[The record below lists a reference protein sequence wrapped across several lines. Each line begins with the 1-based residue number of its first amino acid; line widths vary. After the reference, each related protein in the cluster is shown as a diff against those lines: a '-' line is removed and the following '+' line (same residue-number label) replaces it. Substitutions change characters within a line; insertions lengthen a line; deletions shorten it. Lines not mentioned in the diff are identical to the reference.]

1 MMKEIPVRE
10 AVGRVLF
17 HDITRI
23 APGEFSGRA
32 FKKGHIIAPED
43 IEKLLKLGKDN
54 IYVLDLE
61 EGFVHEDA
69 AAVRIAKAALGRG
82 VQMLP
87 PTEGK
92 VRLMTSWAGL
102 LRVNVEAL
110 NRINAIWEVVF
121 ATAHTERPVSA
132 RKLVGGTRIIPL
144 FTEEEKIIA
153 VEDICRVHGPVIEV
167 VPLRSLKVGLV
178 TTGNEVYHQRIEDKF
193 GPVMM
198 AKIRALGSSV
208 LRQIMVPDSIP
219 LTVQALHDLLSEG
232 AEMVV
237 VTGGMSVDPDD
248 RTPASIRAAGGQ
260 EVTYGSPTF
269 PGSMFMLAY
278 IGEIPVVGVPG
289 CAMYNKATVFD
300 LIVPRILAGDCLTRA
315 DITSLGHGG
324 LCLACS
330 DCRFP
335 ECGFGT

>member
-1 MMKEIPVRE
+1 MMKEIPVQQ
-10 AVGRVLF
+10 AVGRVLS

-23 APGEFSGRA
+23 VPGEFSGRA
-32 FKKGHIIAPED
+32 FKKGHIFAPED
-43 IEKLLKLGKDN
+43 IEQLLKLGKDH

-61 EGFVHEDA
+61 EGFIHEDA
-69 AAVRIAKAALGRG
+69 AAVRIAKAAVGRG
-82 VQMLP
+82 VHMLP
-87 PTEGK
+87 PSEGK
-92 VRLMTSWAGL
+92 VRLITARDGL

-110 NRINAIWEVVF
+110 NQINAIEEVVF
-121 ATAHTERPVSA
+121 ATAHTERPVA
-132 RKLVGGTRIIPL
+132 AQKLVGGTRIIPL

-153 VEDICRVHGPVIEV
+153 VEDICREHGPVIEV
-167 VPLRSLKVGLV
+167 LPLRSLKVGLV

-193 GPVMM
+193 GPVMV

-232 AEMVV
+232 ADMVV

-248 RTPASIRAAGGQ
+248 RTPASIRAAGGR

-300 LIVPRILAGDCLTRA
+300 LIVPRILAGERLTRA
-315 DITSLGHGG
+315 DIKSLGHGG

-330 DCRFP
+330 NCRFP
-335 ECGFGT
+335 DCGFGV